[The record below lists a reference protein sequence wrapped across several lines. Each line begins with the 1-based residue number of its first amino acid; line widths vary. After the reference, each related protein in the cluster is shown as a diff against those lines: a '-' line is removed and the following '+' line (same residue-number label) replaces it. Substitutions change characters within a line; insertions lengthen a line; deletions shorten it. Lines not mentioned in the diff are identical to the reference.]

1 MKIKPIYIILLLL
14 AVVATA
20 CGTSSTPTAEPP
32 PAEPL
37 PTEVPPTSG
46 DPVWDRVTSAGKI
59 VIGTSADYEPFEYY
73 DASYQIIGF
82 DASLARELGA
92 RLGLQVELVDI
103 AFEGLTTALQ
113 IGQIDVAIAAM
124 SVTPERQAV
133 VDFTNVYYTGQDSVL
148 ARQGSGIGAIVAPS
162 QLAQYRV
169 GVQKG
174 SIYANWLQTSL
185 IDTGLMPAAN
195 MLTYAKPE
203 DAVRDLK
210 ENRNDLV
217 VMDTLPAK
225 EYLLAGGVELV
236 GQSLNTQLFAAALP
250 KGAATLQAQLNEALT
265 QMQNDGT
272 IAKLAN
278 QFLKIDISGA
288 LPIVPPTAVPG
299 PTATP
304 VACYDGMEFV
314 KDVQTPDGTEM
325 QPGQDFDKVWRIRNT
340 GTCTW
345 DKNYRLEF
353 VQGDRMDGGPSAVKT
368 TVRSGETYD
377 IIIDQ
382 TAPNSPGDYTGVW
395 HMVNANRVPFGERI
409 WVKITV
415 PGAPAPTATAVPPT
429 ATLPA
434 PVQPT
439 LDPGAPVIT
448 FLKVEADKVSQG
460 DVIIVSWSFSG
471 ENLASATLTRT
482 NPDGTLTPLYGGAD
496 VPMQGEYEDLAVNQ
510 GLLTYTLHVA
520 AEFGGSDV
528 ETVLVTVTASP

>member
-1 MKIKPIYIILLLL
+1 MKIKPIYIILLLFAL
-14 AVVATA
+14 VATA
-20 CGTSSTPTAEPP
+20 CGSSSTPTAEPP

-37 PTEVPPTSG
+37 PTQVPPTSG

-59 VIGTSADYEPFEYY
+59 IIGTSADYEPFEYY

-92 RLGLQVELVDI
+92 RLGLQIELVDI

-124 SVTPERQAV
+124 SVTPERQAI

-148 ARQGSGIGAIVAPS
+148 TRQGSGIATITAPP

-174 SIYANWLQTSL
+174 SVYANWLQTSL
-185 IDTGLMPAAN
+185 VDAGLMPAAN
-195 MLTYAKPE
+195 LLTYAKPQ

-236 GQSLNTQLFAAALP
+236 GQSLNTQLFAIALP

-272 IAKLAN
+272 IATLAN

-288 LPIVPPTAVPG
+288 LPISPPTPIPG

-304 VACYDGMEFV
+304 AGCHDGSAFV
-314 KDVQTPDGTEM
+314 QDVTVPDGTEM
-325 QPGQDFDKVWRIRNT
+325 KPGQDFDKTWRLKNT

-345 DKNYRLEF
+345 DSKYKIDF
-353 VQGDRMDGGPSAVKT
+353 VQGDRMGGSAEAVKG
-368 TVRSGETYD
+368 TVKPGATYD
-377 IIIDQ
+377 MTIDQ
-382 TAPNSPGDYTGVW
+382 QAPNSPGKYGGSW
-395 HMVNANRVPFGERI
+395 HMVNGHGVPFGERV

-415 PGAPAPTATAVPPT
+415 PGAPAPTAVPPT
-429 ATLPA
+429 ATSVP

-439 LDPGAPVIT
+439 LPPTPVIEYLT
-448 FLKVEADKVSQG
+448 VEPATVQKDGTVL
-460 DVIIVSWSFSG
+460 VSWAFSG
-471 ENLASATLTRT
+471 QDLALATLTRT
-482 NPDGTLTPLYGGAD
+482 DPDGTLVPLYGGAD
-496 VPMQGEYEDLAVNQ
+496 VPSPGTYDDMMKTPGTV
-510 GLLTYTLHVA
+510 TYTLKVDS
-520 AEFGGSDV
+520 EFGGSNV
-528 ETVLVTVTASP
+528 LTVIVTVTDGS